1 MAGYQIDTTPSKITK
16 LFPSLKELFCVA
28 TNIFVQVESVWLVN
42 WLSEERSYGS
52 PFLGLQL
59 LQKEEVWTVYRNLYT
74 IVGEKSIWSGISFDR
89 ECLTHSYSWSIL
101 AYYRLYHDSEN

>member
-16 LFPSLKELFCVA
+16 LFPSLKELK
-28 TNIFVQVESVWLVN
+28 VESVWLVN
-42 WLSEERSYGS
+42 WLSEGRSYGS

-101 AYYRLYHDSEN
+101 ACYRLYHDSEN

>member
-16 LFPSLKELFCVA
+16 LFPSLKELK
-28 TNIFVQVESVWLVN
+28 VESVWLVN

-101 AYYRLYHDSEN
+101 ACYRLYHDSEN

>member
-28 TNIFVQVESVWLVN
+28 TNIFVQVESVWL
-42 WLSEERSYGS
+42 SEKRSYGS

-101 AYYRLYHDSEN
+101 ACYRLYHDSEN